1 MASPDNKEPGLLYYF
16 RKVDKRVSEMLDE
29 LQTALV
35 GSGAVEVPLPPN

>member
-1 MASPDNKEPGLLYYF
+1 MASPDNKPGLFHYWGII
-16 RKVDKRVSEMLDE
+16 DKRVGSMLDE